1 MKRYYDHLQTGM
13 QPVVAEILD
22 RHFPI
27 ADGQWSPLAAAAALH
42 FYVYHKLPY
51 ERRHEGATRPFRPPH
66 ETWKVGGNCEEKTVT
81 LASLYDAVRTIHTRM
96 VSVTNRQGNGHLL
109 VEMGTEVSRPTAEA
123 ALNQFYRQ
131 LDDAYDGTAD
141 SIRSYHI
148 TEEDDWTWFPVDP
161 EMGEHVGDGAGLT
174 FQGFID
180 GRRTDW
186 EWVDINYYIYPDI
199 GRIPA

>member
-1 MKRYYDHLQTGM
+1 M
-13 QPVVAEILD
+13 QPVVAAILD

-27 ADGQWSPLAAAAALH
+27 EDGDWSPLSVAAALH

-51 ERRHEGATRPFRPPH
+51 EKRHEGGTRPFRPPH
-66 ETWKVGGNCEEKTVT
+66 ETWQVGGNCEEKTVT
-81 LASLYDAVRTIHTRM
+81 LASLYHAVRTIHTRM
-96 VSVTNRQGNGHLL
+96 VSVTNHQGDGHLL
-109 VEMGTEVSRPTAEA
+109 VEMGAEVSRPEATAE
-123 ALNQFYRQ
+123 LNEFYRR
-131 LDDAYDGTAD
+131 LDDAYEETAD
-141 SIRSYHI
+141 GVRSYYV
-148 TEEDDWTWFPVDP
+148 TEGEEYTWFPVDP

-186 EWVDINYYIYPDI
+186 DWVECNYYVYPEV